1 MDLSG
6 ADPSTINAPD
16 VHPLENR
23 QHHGT
28 GPHPEGRR
36 PQRKGSP
43 RGGRKDPPSCSPAFI
58 PSEENIQADAA
69 SRFQSI
75 PDWQLAPRVFHQ
87 ISSLRGPPLINL
99 FASRRSAQMRRFF
112 AWNAADNPETIDALS
127 QKWDFNLA
135 YLFPPIPV
143 LKRVI
148 RKLESSRGTYLLV
161 TPYWDAQTWFASL
174 QALAVEDV
182 RRLPTSAVIDLT
194 TWDPPSNLV
203 RLFLVVWTI
212 SGCVGESTP
221 SRIDNLISSRQ
232 DGSDPQ
238 KTAMSVRGSSSR
250 TSSALP
256 PFRSIRRL

>member
-23 QHHGT
+23 QHHGA

-36 PQRKGSP
+36 PPGKGSP
-43 RGGRKDPPSCSPAFI
+43 RGGREDPHAHQRQLRLLPAFI
-58 PSEENIQADAA
+58 PTQT
-69 SRFQSI
+69 
-75 PDWQLAPRVFHQ
+75 
-87 ISSLRGPPLINL
+87 
-99 FASRRSAQMRRFF
+99 RRFF
-112 AWNAADNPETIDALS
+112 AWNATDNPEAIDALS
-127 QKWDFNLA
+127 QKWDFSLA
-135 YLFPPIPV
+135 YLFPPIPL

-161 TPYWDAQTWFASL
+161 TPFWDAQTWFTSL

-182 RRLPTSAVIDLT
+182 RRLPMSADLVIDLT
-194 TWDPPSNLV
+194 TGEPPQNLE
-203 RLFLVVWTI
+203 RLFLVIWTI
-212 SGCVGESTP
+212 SGGVGESMP
-221 SRIDNLISSRQ
+221 SQIVHSISRQ

-238 KTAMSVRGSSSR
+238 KTAMSARGSPSR